1 MRRSQPQ
8 RGPAS
13 ARPPGG
19 PPPAARPVKPEHAA
33 AAVSPAA
40 TRGAGGVTWWVLLV
54 EWVAWIVLWISAL
67 GAGYF
72 LGKIDVAKALF
83 MSIMLAITVLP
94 WLRWVRRG
102 SSFRLAPSR
111 IAMLQGTLAIF
122 VAVVLALSGTY
133 WWALSVIV
141 VELALAL
148 VILIKAERPAPQTS
162 GSPPS

>member
-1 MRRSQPQ
+1 MRRTQPQ
-8 RGPAS
+8 RGAAA
-13 ARPPGG
+13 ARPPEG
-19 PPPAARPVKPEHAA
+19 PQTVTRPAKLDPEPGAP
-33 AAVSPAA
+33 VSPAA
-40 TRGAGGVTWWVLLV
+40 RGEGGVAWWVLLV
-54 EWVAWIVLWISAL
+54 EWIAWVVLWISAL

-141 VELALAL
+141 VELGLAL